1 MPFGFFMD
9 KWYLLLVVP
18 ALLVAAWAQYKVHAT
33 FKKYSQVGTQ
43 RGDVYKR
50 QAAPRPPG
58 RTPAKPA
65 LSQKGAPPLPAGR
78 QSRPRRFSRC

>member
-43 RGDVYKR
+43 RGSPAR
-50 QAAPRPPG
+50 RP
-58 RTPAKPA
+58 A
-65 LSQKGAPPLPAGR
+65 S
-78 QSRPRRFSRC
+78 

>member
-43 RGDVYKR
+43 RGLT
-50 QAAPRPPG
+50 G
-58 RTPAKPA
+58 RAGQRA
-65 LSQKGAPPLPAGR
+65 DSAAGR
-78 QSRPRRFSRC
+78 GRGGD

>member
-43 RGDVYKR
+43 RGLTGA
-50 QAAPRPPG
+50 QASELILQREGVAAAIEATG
-58 RTPAKPA
+58 G
-65 LSQKGAPPLPAGR
+65 GAGVWRVLHRGH
-78 QSRPRRFSRC
+78 RRGGP